1 MCFAEFL
8 SYYRKSIKDI
18 ECDCQPVV
26 LDIEL
31 MENVKCSYPKWIP
44 LIPSKEKLKCRNVK
58 ADLRCRQPS
67 PNRNIGKLANHILFS
82 FYPFRIEEYLML
94 PSITGNYFEKLQE
107 SGDLD
112 EINRNR
118 AMM

>member
-44 LIPSKEKLKCRNVK
+44 LIASKEKLKCRNVK